1 VLIPRKNNLIIFMT
15 IAKDFASKAAVAF
28 VALAMIFTMSV
39 PASNAQQSSEDLQ
52 KMINDLLAQIA
63 TLQASAGKGTASAS
77 GYTWTRDLKTGATGA
92 DVMEL
97 QKFLN
102 ADPDTRVAATG
113 AGSAGME
120 TSTFGPATAAAV
132 SKFQV
137 KYRSDILT
145 PAGLVNPTG
154 FFGPST
160 RAKANAL
167 NTVTTTPTP
176 DEDEDT
182 TDEDEDTNK
191 ELSGEA
197 SLDKFEMNDA
207 DDTDVSEGDEEVE
220 IGVATVEFTDGDAEI
235 SRLDIALQDSEG
247 SDSDAWDTFD
257 TVSLWVDGEKIA
269 EVDASSKDDYL
280 GDEDDGV
287 LRFSNLKQVAMEDE
301 ELEITIAATL
311 QDNLDTENLGE
322 WDVNGESLRFFDA
335 DGVATTEEGAS
346 TGATIDTDE
355 VATFNIEVAGENEEL
370 KFSLSSGN
378 PESSDIVVDE
388 TSATNDETILEY
400 KIKAKDGDIDLN
412 NLAVKLT
419 TSDDIDDV
427 ISDVTLEV
435 DGQTF
440 NDDSSTASPSST
452 STYEFDIDGDVT
464 IDEDDEVIVKVIVD
478 FKKQTGNY
486 SNGTTIKA
494 EVTSTERDLTDAEG
508 ADDLDTDQFT
518 GTAIGD
524 THTLVATGI
533 VLPIDGVTV
542 SADTTGDNDQT
553 GEFTIKFEVTAI
565 EGDFYITDNATA
577 STSATDGIAYQVEVG
592 TGTTTN
598 SGVLSSTADEE
609 TDGVF
614 TVREGETETFTLTVT
629 VDTSATTQARVTLSE
644 VNYSTDTDG
653 VSATM
658 AVYNPTPASDFR
670 TDYKNINAN

>member
-1 VLIPRKNNLIIFMT
+1 MT
-15 IAKDFASKAAVAF
+15 IAKDFASKAGIAF

-39 PASNAQQSSEDLQ
+39 PASNAQTQTPEDLQ
-52 KMINDLLAQIA
+52 KMIDTLMAQIEA
-63 TLQASAGKGTASAS
+63 LKGGAASATAS

-102 ADPDTRVAATG
+102 SDPDTRVAATG

-120 TSTFGPATAAAV
+120 TSYFGPATAAAV

-137 KYRSDILT
+137 KYRADILS

-160 RAKANAL
+160 RDKANAL
-167 NTVTTTPTP
+167 NAVTTPTP
-176 DEDEDT
+176 DEDEDGST
-182 TDEDEDTNK
+182 DEDDEDEDTT
-191 ELSGEA
+191 LSGEA
-197 SLDKFEMNDA
+197 SLDKFEMEDA
-207 DDTDVSEGDEEVE
+207 DETDVSEGDEDAEL
-220 IGVATVEFTDGDAEI
+220 GVATVEFTDGDASI
-235 SRLDIALQDSEG
+235 SRLDFAFQDSEG
-247 SDSDAWDTFD
+247 TDSDAWDTFE
-257 TVSLWVDGEKIA
+257 TISLWVDGEKVS

-280 GDEDDGV
+280 GDEDNGIV
-287 LRFSNLKQVAMEDE
+287 RFANLDIVAMEDE
-301 ELEITIAATL
+301 EVEITIAATL

-322 WDVNGESLRFFDA
+322 WDINGESLRFFDA
-335 DGVATTEEGAS
+335 DDVATTETDG
-346 TGATIDTDE
+346 GDVIDNTD

-378 PESSDIVVDE
+378 PDATDIVVDE
-388 TSATNDETILEY
+388 TSATNNVTVLEY
-400 KIKAKDGDIDLN
+400 KIKAEDADIELN

-427 ISDVTLEV
+427 VSDISLEI
-435 DGQTF
+435 DGQSF
-440 NDDSSTASPSST
+440 NDDSSTATPTTT

-464 IDEDDEVIVKVIVD
+464 VDEDDEVIVKVVVD

-486 SNGTTIKA
+486 ANGTTIKA
-494 EVTSTERDLTDAEG
+494 EVTSVERDLTEAEG
-508 ADDLDTDQFT
+508 ADDLDTTQFT

-533 VLPIDGVTV
+533 VIPVDDVTV
-542 SADTTGDNDQT
+542 TSNTTGDNDQT
-553 GEFTIKFEVTAI
+553 GEFTIKFDVTAV
-565 EGDFYITDNATA
+565 EGDFYITDNVFA
-577 STSATDGIAYQVEVG
+577 STSASNGVAYMVEVG
-592 TGTTTN
+592 SGTTTD
-598 SGVLSSTADEE
+598 SGVLASTADEE

-629 VDTSATTQARVTLSE
+629 VDTSASTQARVTLSE
-644 VNYSTDTDG
+644 VNFSTATDG
-653 VSATM
+653 TSATM
-658 AVYNPTPASDFR
+658 DVYLPTPASDFR

>member
-335 DGVATTEEGAS
+335 DGVATTDDD
-346 TGATIDTDE
+346 DT
-355 VATFNIEVAGENEEL
+355 
-370 KFSLSSGN
+370 
-378 PESSDIVVDE
+378 P
-388 TSATNDETILEY
+388 
-400 KIKAKDGDIDLN
+400 
-412 NLAVKLT
+412 
-419 TSDDIDDV
+419 
-427 ISDVTLEV
+427 
-435 DGQTF
+435 
-440 NDDSSTASPSST
+440 STATGLAEGFSEYASS
-452 STYEFDIDGDVT
+452 SEASVWYLFDIDGDVV
-464 IDEDDEVIVKVIVD
+464 IDEDSEVAMEVIVDIND
-478 FKKQTGNY
+478 TDDAARY
-486 SNGTTIKA
+486 PNGTTVKA
-494 EVTSTERDLTDAEG
+494 SVTSTETNEWTAEG
-508 ADDLDTDQFT
+508 ADDLANSQFD
-518 GTAIGD
+518 GSAVGD
-524 THTLVATGI
+524 EMTLVAEGI
-533 VLPIDGVTV
+533 VVPVDGFSSEVKTLGTN
-542 SADTTGDNDQT
+542 DTT
-553 GEFTIKFEVTAI
+553 GEFTLEFEVKAI
-565 EGDFYITDNATA
+565 EGDFYITDNATDAA
-577 STSATDGIAYQVEVG
+577 STTLDDGIGYTVTGG
-592 TGTTTN
+592 TATVTASLT
-598 SGVLSSTADEE
+598 STADED
-609 TDGVF
+609 TSGVF
-614 TVREGETETFTLTVT
+614 TVREGETETFTLVVT
-629 VDTSATTQARVTLSE
+629 VDPVSTGVFRVELDEVYFSASANGTTATE
-644 VNYSTDTDG
+644 VYL
-653 VSATM
+653 
-658 AVYNPTPASDFR
+658 PTPEQDFR
-670 TDYKNINAN
+670 TATKSVNG